1 MSAKINP
8 SYDAIIIGSGPN
20 GLAAAITLT
29 RAGKSVLVIE
39 AADTIG
45 GGTRSAELTLPGF
58 THDICSAVHPLA
70 IGSPVFRAWPL
81 HEHGL
86 EWIHPGLPLAHPL
99 DDDRAAVL
107 HRSLEQTAAELG
119 ADAASYRRHMAPLT
133 ADFENI
139 VADLLGPPK
148 VPAHPIAAIKFA
160 VWAARSARAV
170 ADAWFQG
177 EPARGLLAG
186 LAAHSFL
193 PMETAPSAAIGLVL
207 AMAAHAVG
215 WPIPRGGS
223 QRVADAL
230 TSYLRSLG
238 GQIVTG
244 WRVKTLD
251 ELPTARAILCDT
263 SPRELV
269 SISGAQ
275 LSSRYRGALSRFR
288 YGPAAFKVDWALS
301 GPIPWRAPSCRR
313 AGTIHIGGTFAEV
326 AAAERACW
334 YGQIHDRP
342 FVLLAQPSL
351 FDPTRAP
358 SGQHTAWAYAHVPH
372 GCMTDMTD
380 LIESQVERFAPGFR
394 DLILARH
401 VFSPADLERHNP
413 NLIGGSI
420 TGGLPDF
427 RQIIAR
433 PVLKWNPYATSR
445 RGLYLCSAST
455 PPGAGVHGL
464 CGYFAAKSALKRVF
478 S

>member
-1 MSAKINP
+1 MASSTHT
-8 SYDAIIIGSGPN
+8 SYGAIVIGSGPN
-20 GLAAAITLT
+20 GLAAAITLA

-45 GGTRSAELTLPGF
+45 GGTRSAKLTLPGF

-86 EWIHPGLPLAHPL
+86 EWIYPDVPLAHPL
-99 DDDRAAVL
+99 DGDRAAVL
-107 HRSLEQTAAELG
+107 HRSLEQTATELG
-119 ADAASYRRHMAPLT
+119 VDAASYRRHLAPLT
-133 ADFENI
+133 ANFENI

-148 VPAHPIAAIKFA
+148 MPAHPIAAIKFA
-160 VWAARSARAV
+160 AWAARSARSV

-177 EPARGLLAG
+177 EPARALLAG

-223 QRVADAL
+223 QRIADAL
-230 TSYLRSLG
+230 ASYLRSLG

-251 ELPTARAILCDT
+251 ELPPARAILCDT
-263 SPRELV
+263 SPREL
-269 SISGAQ
+269 IHIAGAQ
-275 LSSRYRGALSRFR
+275 LSPRYRAALSRFR
-288 YGPAAFKVDWALS
+288 YGPAAFKLDWALS
-301 GPIPWRAPSCRR
+301 GPIPWRSPACRR

-358 SGQHTAWAYAHVPH
+358 PGQHTAWAYAHVPH
-372 GCMTDMTD
+372 GCTIDMTD
-380 LIESQVERFAPGFR
+380 RIESQIERFAPGFR

-427 RQIIAR
+427 RQVIAR
-433 PVLKWNPYATSR
+433 PVLKWNPYATPR
-445 RGLYLCSAST
+445 PGLYICSAST

-464 CGYFAAKSALKRVF
+464 CGYFAARAAMKRVF